1 MSFLTTVPEELAAA
15 AAQLS
20 GIVRSLTAQNTGAAA
35 ATTALAPAAADS
47 VSLQQAGIF
56 SAYGTLYQQL
66 AAEAQA
72 VQEQFA
78 STLGLSSG
86 TYAATE
92 ASNAS
97 QAGSPTNFINNL
109 YGFLSDSSNLFSPSG
124 GGTTIG
130 IDELGNFSS
139 GYSDNLGLASGGL
152 LSAVSA
158 PSDAAGDLTG
168 LSGAADL
175 AGTTGPAVGPG
186 MAPLGGMGGMG
197 AMPMAASAGSA
208 TMVGKLSVPPSWATT
223 VTTVSSTTPMGL
235 QTAGWTAAAPQAGP
249 GTIIPGMPG
258 AGAAARS
265 SAGFGAPRYG
275 VKPLVMP
282 KPATV

>member
-1 MSFLTTVPEELAAA
+1 MSFLTTIPEELAAA
-15 AAQLS
+15 ASQLS
-20 GIVRSLTAQNTGAAA
+20 AIVSSMTAQNAGAAA
-35 ATTALAPAAADS
+35 ATTGVAPAAADS

-56 SAYGTLYQQL
+56 SAYGTLYQQI
-66 AAEAQA
+66 AAEAQTI
-72 VQEQFA
+72 QEQFA

-86 TYAATE
+86 TYTATE

-97 QAGSPTNFINNL
+97 QAASPANIVNSL
-109 YGFLSDSSNLFSPSG
+109 YGFLSGTNSLSPSG
-124 GGTTIG
+124 GASTITLA
-130 IDELGNFSS
+130 EMGNFASAQ
-139 GYSDNLGLASGGL
+139 SDDLGLITGT
-152 LSAVSA
+152 LSAVTA
-158 PSDAAGDLTG
+158 PSDAAGGLTG

-175 AGTTGPAVGPG
+175 AGATGPAVGPG
-186 MAPLGGMGGMG
+186 MGGMAGMG
-197 AMPMAASAGSA
+197 AMPMTAGMGGA
-208 TMVGKLSVPPSWATT
+208 TMVGKLSVPPSWAGT

-258 AGAAARS
+258 VGAAARN

-282 KPATV
+282 KPAVV